1 MNDVDKILKYTLDD
15 DNNNN
20 NQNKYIE
27 NNEIPVTINEDN
39 VSEKSNIN
47 KNLSN
52 FNISVGISKQK
63 KLFRNA

>member
-15 DNNNN
+15 DNNN

>member
-15 DNNNN
+15 DNNN

-39 VSEKSNIN
+39 VSETSNIN

>member
-1 MNDVDKILKYTLDD
+1 LNDVDKILKYTLDD
-15 DNNNN
+15 DNNN